1 MCRVYSDKN
10 IVKILF
16 FSNNCTEI
24 TKSALTIWQTK
35 ILILTAVLTG
45 IMKCL
50 LKYNM
55 LNSPRLG
62 NP

>member
-1 MCRVYSDKN
+1 MAK
-10 IVKILF
+10 
-16 FSNNCTEI
+16 
-24 TKSALTIWQTK
+24 K